1 MKSSN
6 TLVTIVVIA
15 AVLIAAYGVG
25 SLIHQARVGESR
37 SQTAGDANDAQPGQ
51 VTAESAPAPGLGQT
65 KDTPEM
71 RAKVKERKAEIL
83 EKMESATEEQ
93 KMQFKEQVRERVGS
107 RRTRRPA
114 LDPNTRQNSEM
125 TGSEPN
131 AAGQG

>member
-1 MKSSN
+1 
-6 TLVTIVVIA
+6 
-15 AVLIAAYGVG
+15 
-25 SLIHQARVGESR
+25 
-37 SQTAGDANDAQPGQ
+37 
-51 VTAESAPAPGLGQT
+51 
-65 KDTPEM
+65 
-71 RAKVKERKAEIL
+71 
-83 EKMESATEEQ
+83 MESATEEQ